1 MRILRY
7 SAVASLGLF
16 LGTTNSF
23 ADSVTLTLT
32 GASNYVSPDGAY
44 VAPYSLTQAGSNQS
58 FPVICDDYTVDVQL
72 KDTWTAQTFTLS
84 NLGTTGD
91 SVRFLNSSTFGNTT
105 FPNVAY
111 EEAAWL
117 TYQTGLFG
125 GPAADNQQIS
135 DLNYAI
141 WYLFD
146 PKDAGLLADPGY
158 STRTT
163 QISGLLGDAM
173 GAVTGEAPLPD
184 YFSRV
189 VIYTPSCYG
198 QTPCTAAT
206 APPNSQEYIT
216 ITQVPEPGTLALLT
230 TSGILGLVARRR
242 GIFPRGQSS

>member
-7 SAVASLGLF
+7 LALASLGLLF
-16 LGTTNSF
+16 GTTNSF

-44 VAPYSLTQAGSNQS
+44 VAPYSLQASGTNQS
-58 FPVICDDYTVDVQL
+58 LPVICDDYTVDVQL
-72 KDTWTAQTFTLS
+72 GDTWTAQTFTLQ

-91 SVRFLNSSTFGNTT
+91 SVRFLNSSNFGNTT
-105 FPNVAY
+105 FSNVAY

-125 GPAADNQQIS
+125 GPPASNQQIS

-146 PKDAGLLADPGY
+146 PKDPNLLADPGY
-158 STRTT
+158 STRTN
-163 QISGLLGDAM
+163 QISGLLSDAM

-189 VIYTPSCYG
+189 IIYTPSCYG
-198 QTPCTAAT
+198 QTPCSAAT

-216 ITQVPEPGTLALLT
+216 ITSVPEPGSLALLA
-230 TSGILGLVARRR
+230 TSGVLGLIVRRARRA
-242 GIFPRGQSS
+242 P